1 MFVLCQMN
9 GNNMDLVLNINN
21 EDFVVED
28 ARGIINIPLAIL
40 ANKYQL
46 INLPN
51 SFFEIRNFS
60 ERLSYNISDDVLNE
74 LIKLS
79 KDNDEDYLFLDFLKE
94 LKENKSI
101 SFNNTRE
108 LLRIIKNQTFG
119 SIEDLIS
126 ILEDNESSD
135 KITLSLN

>member
-1 MFVLCQMN
+1 
-9 GNNMDLVLNINN
+9 MDLVLNINN